1 MLARVAAHG
10 NAHYGEVVEVTKRS
24 RARRGAASL
33 WISLLA
39 VAGAYAATG
48 EEMASR
54 TRESSVG
61 QLAPGATLDTV
72 DGKRIELGD
81 FYGRK
86 PVYLKF
92 WATWC
97 VPCRQQMPHFEAA
110 WQRYHERVAVV
121 AVNLGLNDDVNDVR
135 EYLGKMQL
143 SMPVAIDSAGE
154 LAAAFGVVVTPL
166 HVLIDADGRI
176 AYVGHEAGADLDRA
190 LDDLSRSTPKA
201 KVASAGRPHVA
212 TRAHANVGDEAPAFE
227 VQAAGG
233 SWRFAPGKMGRP
245 TVLAFITPW
254 CESYLKDSRPEVSE
268 ACRKT
273 REVLTQAYSAAPAQS
288 AWIAIASRVWST
300 EADLPEYQR
309 RLPVDYPVALDRS
322 GEIFRLFGIKEVPAV
337 VIVDAAGVVR
347 HRFDGFSPELAGALA
362 NPGGGARKSATLLTD
377 PLPPLEGKEV
387 VMLTV
392 DVPPGGASPPHR
404 HNGYVYVYVLEGS
417 MVMKTRAGPET
428 TLLPGQHFVERPQ
441 DVHVISRNPSATVP
455 ARFLAV
461 IIKDVGAPISVAA
474 Q

>member
-1 MLARVAAHG
+1 M
-10 NAHYGEVVEVTKRS
+10 
-24 RARRGAASL
+24 
-33 WISLLA
+33 
-39 VAGAYAATG
+39 AG
-48 EEMASR
+48 R
-54 TRESSVG
+54 TRAAAVG
-61 QLAPGATLDTV
+61 QLAPDAALDTV

-81 FYGRK
+81 LYGRK

-121 AVNLGLNDDVNDVR
+121 AVNLGLNDEVNDVR
-135 EYLGKMQL
+135 EYLSKTKL
-143 SMPVAIDSAGE
+143 SMPVAIDSAGD

-176 AYVGHEAGADLDRA
+176 AYVGHEAGAALDRA
-190 LDDLSRSTPKA
+190 LDDLSRSKPKA
-201 KVASAGRPHVA
+201 KVASASRPHVA
-212 TRAHANVGDEAPAFE
+212 ARAHAAVGDRAPAFS
-227 VQAAGG
+227 VQTAGR
-233 SWRFAPGKMGRP
+233 SWDFAPGKMGKP

-254 CESYLKDSRPEVSE
+254 CESYLKDSRPEVST
-268 ACRKT
+268 ACRQT
-273 REVLTQAYSAAPAQS
+273 REVLTQAYRAAPAQS

-300 EADLPEYQR
+300 ETDLPAYR
-309 RLPVDYPVALDRS
+309 RELNVDYPVALDDS
-322 GEIFRLFGIKEVPAV
+322 GEIFRQFGIREVPTV
-337 VIVDAAGVVR
+337 VIVDAAGVIR

-362 NPGGGARKSATLLTD
+362 GLGGGSRKSAVLLTD
-377 PLPPLEGKEV
+377 PLPPLDGKEV

-417 MVMKTRAGPET
+417 MVMKTREGPET

-441 DVHVISRNPSATVP
+441 DVHVVSRNPSATAP

-461 IIKDVGAPISVAA
+461 IIKDAGAPITVAA